1 MAVVYGNDLAFLE
14 FCSNV
19 DYISSVLEEN
29 PSLTNGSQQG
39 AVFLPV
45 LEVFGMGV
53 RVEDVIITGV
63 LQALGVCCPGC

>member
-1 MAVVYGNDLAFLE
+1 MAMTWHFLS
-14 FCSNV
+14 FVQMLIIFPVSLKKIQV
-19 DYISSVLEEN
+19 
-29 PSLTNGSQQG
+29 SLTNGSQQG